1 MNIGFDAKRLFFNT
15 TGLGNYSRTLV
26 QNLHQT
32 FPEYSYHLYAPKLTD
47 KVEAKYP
54 YFQQKSFI
62 THTNQRVPSS
72 LWRTWNMTNNWKKDS
87 LSIFHGLSN
96 ELPLKRDAATRTI
109 ITIHDLIFKRLPST
123 YARANRFIYDKKV
136 QRGCDSA
143 DKIIAISEHT
153 KKDLIDYYQIE
164 PQKIEVLYQ
173 AVADLFYQETDR
185 TFKEADK
192 LDLPREYILS
202 VGSFQ
207 ARKNQMRILQA
218 WQLLPADLQI
228 PLVFVG
234 KGKTYQQDLEQ
245 YAHKHQIPVHFL
257 TTVNQLSTLKKIYQ
271 NAHLF
276 LYPSLYEGFGL
287 PVVEAQLCKVPV
299 ITSNV
304 SALPEAASA
313 TTILVDP
320 HEVSEIANAIEN
332 ALTDTFLRENMIQE
346 GYLYAKQ
353 QFDPLNLSGQ
363 LMEVYKQVID

>member
-1 MNIGFDAKRLFFNT
+1 MHIGFDAKRLFFNT

-47 KVEAKYP
+47 KVQAKYP
-54 YFQQKSFI
+54 YFQQDNFI
-62 THTNQRVPSS
+62 THTNQHLPSS
-72 LWRTWNMTNNWKKDS
+72 LWRTWDMANNWRKDS

-96 ELPLKRDAATRTI
+96 ELPLKRDATTRTI
-109 ITIHDLIFKRLPST
+109 ITIHDLIFKRLPAT
-123 YARANRFIYDKKV
+123 YARADRFIYDKKV
-136 QRGCDSA
+136 KRGCQNA

-164 PQKIEVLYQ
+164 SQKVIVLYQ
-173 AVADLFYQETDR
+173 AVADLFYQKTERD
-185 TFKEADK
+185 FQDDK
-192 LDLPREYILS
+192 LDLPREYLLS

-207 ARKNQMRILQA
+207 ARKNQLRILQA
-218 WQLLPADLQI
+218 WQLLPVDLQI

-234 KGKTYQQDLEQ
+234 NGKTYQQELKQ
-245 YAHKHQIPVHFL
+245 YAYKHQIPVYFL
-257 TTVNQLSTLKKIYQ
+257 TTINQLSTLKKIYQ
-271 NAHLF
+271 NAQLF

-299 ITSNV
+299 ITSTV

-313 TTILVDP
+313 ATILVDP
-320 HEVSEIANAIEN
+320 YEISAIANAIES
-332 ALTDTFLRENMIQE
+332 ALTDSLLRQNMITE

-353 QFDPLNLSGQ
+353 QFDPFNLSRQ
-363 LMEVYKQVID
+363 LMEVYKKVID